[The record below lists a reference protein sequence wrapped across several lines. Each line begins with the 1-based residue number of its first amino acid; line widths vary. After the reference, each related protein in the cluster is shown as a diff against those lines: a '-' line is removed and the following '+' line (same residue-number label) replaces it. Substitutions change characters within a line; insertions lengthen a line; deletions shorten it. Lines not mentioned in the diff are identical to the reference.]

1 MLTPSLWTLSNISWP
16 WMQLPI
22 RNMSLWKKYYCNKTY
37 HSNHTLEHVYDK
49 WYPPQHVDPLPL
61 DVIQHLLALNAVA
74 DKKYVAMKK
83 ILLFHDE
90 IDVKPLSEWGLK
102 MLPCIVEWFG
112 NAKALVVT
120 EEVNLCIDSIDNLP
134 YSESSCFILNSM
146 SSCTNWAHLLFY
158 PYLQSN
164 NALAY

>member
-1 MLTPSLWTLSNISWP
+1 
-16 WMQLPI
+16 
-22 RNMSLWKKYYCNKTY
+22 
-37 HSNHTLEHVYDK
+37 
-49 WYPPQHVDPLPL
+49 
-61 DVIQHLLALNAVA
+61 
-74 DKKYVAMKK
+74 MKK

-90 IDVKPLSEWGLK
+90 IDVKPLSERGLK

-146 SSCTNWAHLLFY
+146 SSCTN
-158 PYLQSN
+158 
-164 NALAY
+164 